1 MKNNETRYKFI
12 EMRAKGVSFDK
23 IAKKLNIAKSTL
35 VEWSKTY
42 LMEIENLKAIEL
54 EALQEQFYL
63 TKKARIEILGEQ
75 VKRLK
80 KELEGRNLSDIPT
93 DKLLDIFNKM
103 LNQLKQEEIEVK
115 FKGEGDSLEDLI
127 ASTSIV
133 TWKP

>member
-1 MKNNETRYKFI
+1 
-12 EMRAKGVSFDK
+12 MRAKGVSFDK